1 MVDKLNTKDKFK
13 LGLATASLTASL
25 VIAFI
30 ALFTPPEGEIH
41 DTVLWFTAQ
50 LLIFCSTLL
59 GLNVNFG
66 RFGKSD
72 TDSNNEK
79 K

>member
-1 MVDKLNTKDKFK
+1 MVDKMNTKDKFK
-13 LGLATASLTASL
+13 LGLATASLTSAI

-72 TDSNNEK
+72 TNSNNEK